1 MDEAELERFRTVVSA
16 AYLADLDELHRRLMA
31 ALMPFVGKTVTVEA
45 NKEIEDICRE
55 VEAQWLAERDER
67 DGTTS

>member
-1 MDEAELERFRTVVSA
+1 VNRIVLSA

-31 ALMPFVGKTVTVEA
+31 ALMPFVGKTMTVEA

-55 VEAQWLAERDER
+55 VEAKWLAEREER
-67 DGTTS
+67 EARK